1 MGHSASS
8 LHFKTGVLALAVE
21 EEEGRRRRSRERT
34 GGRIDI
40 IVGNFEIFSKRDFSL
55 HTVGRER

>member
-8 LHFKTGVLALAVE
+8 LHFKTAVLALAVE
-21 EEEGRRRRSRERT
+21 EEEGRRRSRERT

-40 IVGNFEIFSKRDFSL
+40 IVGKFEIFSKRDFSL
-55 HTVGRER
+55 HTV